1 MNTRLEN
8 LMQWL
13 QEQNVEAA
21 FLTSTPNVFYMTNFH
36 CEPHERLLGLFVF
49 QEKEPI
55 LICPKMEEGQARNAG
70 WAHEI
75 IGFTDTDKP
84 WDMIA
89 KAIQDRGIDA
99 SAVAIEKEHLN
110 VERYE
115 ELAKL
120 FPKAAFRSAEEKVR
134 ELRLIKDEKEL
145 SILRQAAYMADYA
158 VGIGV
163 EAIKEDRSELEV
175 LAIIEHE
182 LKKKGIHKMSFDTMV
197 LAGANSALPHGIP
210 GANKMKRGD
219 FVLFDLGV
227 IIDGYCSDITR
238 TVAFGDISEEQTRI
252 YNTVLTGQLQ
262 AVEACKPGVT
272 LGEIDNAARSVIA
285 DAGYGEFFPHRLGH
299 GLGISVHEYPDVKEG
314 NESLLKEGMVFTIEP
329 GIYVPNAGGVR
340 IEDDIYITKDGS
352 EILTKF
358 PKELQFVK

>member
-1 MNTRLEN
+1 MNTRLEKF
-8 LMQWL
+8 MHWL
-13 QEQNVEAA
+13 QEQDVEAT

-49 QEKEPI
+49 QEQEPI
-55 LICPKMEEGQARNAG
+55 LICPKMEENQARNAG
-70 WAHEI
+70 WTHEI
-75 IGFTDTDKP
+75 IGFTDTDRP

-89 KAIQDRGIDA
+89 KVLKDRSIKA
-99 SAVAIEKEHLN
+99 NAVAIEKEHLN

-115 ELAKL
+115 ALTEL
-120 FPKAAFRSAEEKVR
+120 FPNATFHSAEEKVR

-145 SILRQAAYMADYA
+145 SILREVAHMADYA

-163 EAIKEDRSELEV
+163 EAIKENRSELEV

-197 LAGANSALPHGIP
+197 LTGANSALPHGVP

-252 YNTVLTGQLQ
+252 YNTVLSGQLQ
-262 AVEACKPGVT
+262 AIEACKPGVT
-272 LGEIDNAARSVIA
+272 LGAIDRVARSVIA
-285 DAGYGEFFPHRLGH
+285 DAGYGDFFPHRLGH

-314 NESLLKEGMVFTIEP
+314 NESPLKEGMVFTIEP
-329 GIYVPNAGGVR
+329 GIYVPNVGGVR
-340 IEDDIYITKDGS
+340 IEDDIYITKDGT

>member
-1 MNTRLEN
+1 MNTRLEK

-13 QEQNVEAA
+13 REQNMEAA
-21 FLTSTPNVFYMTNFH
+21 FITSTENVFYMTNFH

-49 QEKEPI
+49 PEKEPM
-55 LICPKMEEGQARNAG
+55 LICPKMEESQARTAG

-75 IGFTDTDKP
+75 IGFTDTDRP

-89 KAIQDRGIDA
+89 KAIEKRGID
-99 SAVAIEKEHLN
+99 VKTIAIEKEHLN

-115 ELAKL
+115 ELTKL
-120 FPKAAFRSAEEKVR
+120 FSKATFRAAEEKVR
-134 ELRLIKDEKEL
+134 ELRLIKDAKEL
-145 SILRQAAYMADYA
+145 AILREAAAMADYA
-158 VGIGV
+158 IEVGV
-163 EAIKEDRSELEV
+163 SAIQENRSELEV
-175 LAIIEHE
+175 LATIEHE

-197 LAGANSALPHGIP
+197 LTGANSALPHGVP
-210 GANKMKRGD
+210 GANKMQRGD

-238 TVAFGDISEEQTRI
+238 TVAFGDISEKQKHI
-252 YNTVLTGQLQ
+252 YDTVLAGQLQ
-262 AVEACKPGVT
+262 AIEACKPGVT
-272 LGEIDNAARSVIA
+272 LGEVDRAARSVIE
-285 DAGYGEFFPHRLGH
+285 DAGYGDFFPHRLGH

-314 NESLLKEGMVFTIEP
+314 NNTPLREGMVFTIEP
-329 GIYVPNAGGVR
+329 GIYVPNVGGVR
-340 IEDDIYITKDGS
+340 IEDDIYVTENGV